1 MPTDDAIMISI
12 ERINMKLKN
21 AYFFTLREDARD
33 EDSISGNLLVK
44 AGYIK
49 KTSAGVYMMLPLGLR
64 VQNKIEAIIR
74 KHMNN
79 AGAQEVKMPALIAA
93 EYYEESG
100 RMKGFGPS
108 IFKLKD
114 RNNKDMVLGPT
125 HEELFAYAAKSMIRS
140 YKNMPFNL
148 YQFQTKYRDEPRARF
163 GLVRVK
169 EFVMKDAYS
178 FDKDEAGLD
187 ISYQKM
193 FDAYK
198 KSFDEIGINYRIV
211 KADTGVMGGLLS
223 EEFQAIAPMGE
234 DTVIYCDSCSYSSN
248 LEVAKVV
255 PSAVYGNEE
264 EKEIQ
269 ELATPNCKTIEDV
282 AKYLHLDIHNTVK
295 AMIMNVDGEPVV
307 FFVNGTRELNESK
320 ALKFLNATE
329 ITFADDE
336 LIAKT
341 NAVAGYCGPV
351 GLNCKV
357 VVDDEVLKMK
367 NFCCGANKEAYHLI
381 NVNLKDISYDLSG
394 DIVNAREGDLCPI
407 CGKPLKF
414 TKGIEVGNTFKLG
427 TKYSKAMNLQYADE
441 QNQLQDVWMGSYG
454 IGLGRTMAAVVEQ
467 NHDEKGI
474 IWPENIAPYKAII
487 LIMIT
492 KDETQCRIAN
502 EMYDKLNDMGIEC
515 ILDDR
520 DERPGVKF
528 NDAELIGIPYR
539 ITVGKKA
546 ADGIFEFKNRKESEI
561 QELTLDQ
568 IIEKLK

>member
-1 MPTDDAIMISI
+1 
-12 ERINMKLKN
+12 MKLKSS
-21 AYFFTLREDARD
+21 FFYTLREDVRD
-33 EDSISGNLLVK
+33 EDSLSGNLLVK

-64 VQNKIEAIIR
+64 VQNKIENIIR
-74 KHMNN
+74 KYMNE

-114 RNNKDMVLGPT
+114 RSGKDMVLGPT
-125 HEELFAYAAKSMIRS
+125 HEELFAFAAKNKIRS
-140 YKNMPFNL
+140 YKDLPFNL

-178 FDKDEAGLD
+178 FDTDEKGLD
-187 ISYQKM
+187 VSYQKM

-198 KSFDEIGINYRIV
+198 KSFDEMGINYRIV

-223 EEFQAIAPMGE
+223 EEFQAIAPLGE
-234 DTVIYCDSCSYSSN
+234 DTVVYCDNCSYSSN
-248 LEVAKVV
+248 LEVGETIRPVKE
-255 PSAVYGNEE
+255 YTEDKK
-264 EKEIQ
+264 EKELV
-269 ELATPNCKTIEDV
+269 ETPHCETIEDV
-282 AKYLHLDIHNTVK
+282 SKFLKKDMADTVK
-295 AMIMNVDGEPVV
+295 ALIMNVDGELVI
-307 FFVNGTRELNESK
+307 FFINGERDLNESK
-320 ALKFLNATE
+320 VLKLLKGNELN
-329 ITFADDE
+329 FADDE
-336 LIAKT
+336 LIAT
-341 NAVAGYCGPV
+341 SNAVPGYCGPI

-357 VVDDEVLKMK
+357 VIDKEVLEMR
-367 NFCCGANKEAYHLI
+367 NFVCGANQKGYHYI
-381 NVNLKDISYDLSG
+381 NVNPEDIKYDLVG
-394 DIVNAREGDLCPI
+394 DIVNTKDGDLCPL

-441 QNQLQDVWMGSYG
+441 ENKLQDVWMGSYG
-454 IGLGRTMAAVVEQ
+454 IGIGRTMAAIVEQ
-467 NHDEKGI
+467 SHDDKGI
-474 IWPENIAPYKAII
+474 VWPDNIAPYKYII
-487 LIMIT
+487 LLMNS
-492 KDETQCRIAN
+492 KDETQIKVAN
-502 EMYDKLNDMGIEC
+502 DLYNKFNELGEEV

-546 ADGIFEFKNRKESEI
+546 GEGIVEFKHRTDEKAQEI
-561 QELTLDQ
+561 TIDELLAKIKQ
-568 IIEKLK
+568 